1 MIVFP
6 IAFQGQCSLQPLPRN
21 SFSNSGI
28 WSVRRTPVW
37 LIALVVLAQYP
48 LTLLFNLVV
57 FHQGWIKALQ
67 LMTRGLLNATLVGY
81 AILLPLVVGGL
92 LFLLGRLRPRDVGL
106 RARDLPAAIIW
117 ALALWAVVNLGEAVA
132 QSGHFGFDAQW
143 TRPLGLI
150 GQWIAQIF
158 GNALYEE
165 IVYRGFLTVQLA
177 LLFERLGR
185 GRALVLGVIL
195 AQAVF
200 ASIHIG
206 LLLNMGLS
214 WSAILGT
221 MPELFLAGVA
231 LATVYLFT
239 GNLLI
244 AVGVHALVD
253 APMLIPKDASGL
265 GDDFGYVYL
274 MLALV
279 ATCLWRWRIPAVTNS
294 ARSEAS

>member
-1 MIVFP
+1 MV
-6 IAFQGQCSLQPLPRN
+6 
-21 SFSNSGI
+21 
-28 WSVRRTPVW
+28 
-37 LIALVVLAQYP
+37 LVVLAQYP
-48 LTLLFNLVV
+48 LTLLFNLVL
-57 FHQGWIKALQ
+57 FHQSWIKGLQ
-67 LMTRGLLNATLVGY
+67 TLTRGLLNGTLIGY

-106 RARDLPAAIIW
+106 RGRDLPAAIKST
-117 ALALWAVVNLGEAVA
+117 LVLWAVVNLCEAA
-132 QSGHFGFDAQW
+132 ARIGHFDFDAQW
-143 TRPLGLI
+143 AHPLGLI

-165 IVYRGFLTVQLA
+165 ILYRGFLTVQLA

-185 GRALVLGVIL
+185 AKSLLLGLVI
-195 AQAVF
+195 AQAIF

-206 LLLNMGLS
+206 LLLNLGLS
-214 WSAILGT
+214 WTAIAGA

-231 LATVYLFT
+231 LAMVYLVT

-253 APMLIPKDASGL
+253 APMLIPKDVSGL

-274 MLALV
+274 VLALI
-279 ATCLWRWRIPAVTNS
+279 AACLWRWGVPAVTSS
-294 ARSEAS
+294 ARSKAS